1 VVLRILDRSSISV
14 TLDSLGFPTDT
25 LEAFDHLINRPYGMI
40 LVTGPTGSGKTT
52 TLYGALDKIN
62 SPDKKIITIED
73 PVEYQLRGVNQIHV
87 KPQIGLTFASG
98 LRSIVRQD
106 PDVIMVG
113 EIRDYE
119 TAEIAVQAAL
129 TGHLVFSTLH
139 TNDAAGAVSRL
150 LEMGVEDYLLA
161 SSLLGVMAQ
170 RLVRNLCRHCR
181 RPVEMAVPS
190 HANGHTNGDSSIP
203 KAVYEAKGCD
213 ECAMTGYRGR
223 NGIFEL
229 LMVNEG
235 VRQLIL
241 KRSSADL
248 IKNYAVSQQGMR
260 TLREDGWRKVR
271 EGSTSVSEVLRVT
284 QDE

>member
-1 VVLRILDRSSISV
+1 
-14 TLDSLGFPTDT
+14 
-25 LEAFDHLINRPYGMI
+25 
-40 LVTGPTGSGKTT
+40 
-52 TLYGALDKIN
+52 
-62 SPDKKIITIED
+62 
-73 PVEYQLRGVNQIHV
+73 
-87 KPQIGLTFASG
+87 
-98 LRSIVRQD
+98 
-106 PDVIMVG
+106 
-113 EIRDYE
+113 
-119 TAEIAVQAAL
+119 
-129 TGHLVFSTLH
+129 
-139 TNDAAGAVSRL
+139 
-150 LEMGVEDYLLA
+150 MGVEDYLLA

-190 HANGHTNGDSSIP
+190 RGNGAHANGDRDIP
-203 KAVYEAKGCD
+203 AAVYEAKGCD

-241 KRSSADL
+241 KRSSADI
-248 IKNYAVSQQGMR
+248 IKNHAVSQDGMR

-271 EGSTSVSEVLRVT
+271 EGATSVAEVLRVT

>member
-1 VVLRILDRSSISV
+1 
-14 TLDSLGFPTDT
+14 
-25 LEAFDHLINRPYGMI
+25 
-40 LVTGPTGSGKTT
+40 
-52 TLYGALDKIN
+52 
-62 SPDKKIITIED
+62 
-73 PVEYQLRGVNQIHV
+73 
-87 KPQIGLTFASG
+87 
-98 LRSIVRQD
+98 
-106 PDVIMVG
+106 
-113 EIRDYE
+113 
-119 TAEIAVQAAL
+119 
-129 TGHLVFSTLH
+129 
-139 TNDAAGAVSRL
+139 
-150 LEMGVEDYLLA
+150 MGVEDYLLA

-181 RPVEMAVPS
+181 RPVEMVVPGKS
-190 HANGHTNGDSSIP
+190 NGAPANGNGDMP
-203 KAVYEAKGCD
+203 TAVYEAQGCD

-248 IKNYAVSQQGMR
+248 IKNHAVSQHHMR

-271 EGSTSVSEVLRVT
+271 EGATSVSEVLRVT